1 MIPRL
6 TPTSSLTIEHPFDGR
21 PLLPARFVERPNR
34 FIGVFYFEDDPR
46 TPYKAHIADPGRLKE
61 LLLPDA
67 RVWVVDYRDHPTRK
81 LPFAMPYV
89 ESKEG
94 HVVSIYSR
102 LPNTIAEALLNA
114 NVLPGYQNISNVKRE
129 PRFINP
135 ETGSKSTFD
144 FSFTTA
150 DNKPALLE
158 VKGASLVEDSV
169 CKFPDAPTTRGTR
182 QLYDLLAAH
191 KAGYQTGV
199 LFICQ
204 RPDAHTFTP
213 YADRDPDFA
222 KAVATLLA
230 KKINIQWLPTT
241 ITDKNITLITK

>member
-1 MIPRL
+1 MIPKIS
-6 TPTSSLTIEHPFDGR
+6 PIKPISLEHPFDGR

-94 HVVSIYSR
+94 LMVSIYSR

-114 NVLPGYQNISNVKRE
+114 NVLPGYQNINNLKRE
-129 PRFINP
+129 PRFIKP

-222 KAVATLLA
+222 KAVDELIKANVSVHWLKVQTTDT
-230 KKINIQWLPTT
+230 KIIIN
-241 ITDKNITLITK
+241 N